1 MTGLADNHRNREL
14 ALIHVAKKQLGLD
27 DGTYVAMLWTCG
39 RVKSSKDLDYAGRQR
54 VIEHL
59 KSKGFKVDKTKA
71 KAKHAGRPHNMD
83 SAARGPQLSK
93 IEALLADAGREW
105 AYADGMAK
113 RMFKVERVALCHEGQ
128 LQKLIAALTYDKQR
142 RAKKAEADQEGTC
155 N

>member
-1 MTGLADNHRNREL
+1 MNRMHQDTRNREL
-14 ALIHVAKKQLGLD
+14 ALIHIAKKQLGLD
-27 DGTYVAMLWTCG
+27 DGTYEAMLWTCG

-59 KSKGFKVDKTKA
+59 KNKGFKVDKA
-71 KAKHAGRPHNMD
+71 KVKHAGRPHNMG
-83 SAARGPQLSK
+83 SETRGPQLSK

-113 RMFKVERVALCHEGQ
+113 HMFKVDRVALCHEGQ
-128 LQKLIAALTYDKQR
+128 LQKLIAALTYDQKR
-142 RAKKAEADQEGTC
+142 RAKKTLANQEGTC